1 MLSTNSAAAGP
12 LYDRPMRLMQF
23 VIVTICC
30 LTNIAD
36 GADIAAL
43 AFSAPVLIKDWGL
56 SPGVMGSLFGA
67 TAIGLAT
74 GAFLIAP
81 VADRIGRRPLTLSAC
96 GILAVIMFLTAHT
109 TSIAQFAILRFITGL
124 CLGTLAV
131 TLNVMVSEFS
141 SGRWRNP
148 LVSLLHTGFSL
159 GTMTGGALA
168 ATLLEPYGWRAM
180 FMATAL
186 LNTATFVLV
195 LLFVTESPSFL
206 IAKAGAGA
214 LEKLNRVFARL
225 GQEPLTQLPEMP
237 EGRKKSRVSTL
248 MSTGGAKS
256 TILLWAS
263 QFIFAVISYLILNW
277 KPTVLVNTG
286 LTPTEAGYAG
296 LASGAAGVV
305 GHIVIGFTSR
315 EGREVSST
323 AFFFLLLCISLLLFA
338 LLPPTPWGLILSAGF
353 TSFCNVGV
361 FTGLVLIAI
370 ALYPPQVRTT
380 SVGVL
385 IGISRLGAIT
395 GPLFGGLLLEL
406 GFERMGMFVLLA
418 GLSILPIIAMRF
430 VGLPSRQPKAA

>member
-1 MLSTNSAAAGP
+1 
-12 LYDRPMRLMQF
+12 
-23 VIVTICC
+23 
-30 LTNIAD
+30 
-36 GADIAAL
+36 
-43 AFSAPVLIKDWGL
+43 
-56 SPGVMGSLFGA
+56 
-67 TAIGLAT
+67 
-74 GAFLIAP
+74 
-81 VADRIGRRPLTLSAC
+81 
-96 GILAVIMFLTAHT
+96 
-109 TSIAQFAILRFITGL
+109 
-124 CLGTLAV
+124 
-131 TLNVMVSEFS
+131 
-141 SGRWRNP
+141 
-148 LVSLLHTGFSL
+148 GFSL